1 MRLINDSYCDNICK
15 SDSSEG
21 HILGSIDKIMK
32 EMRTYAVTMPV
43 FTVHNVS
50 FASILSVLDLTAIQI
65 LSGDMKNEKVSI
77 RLEST
82 SRCPKLISDG
92 TRDNDVTNT
101 ARD

>member
-1 MRLINDSYCDNICK
+1 MNDSYCDNICK

-21 HILGSIDKIMK
+21 QILSSLDKIMK

-50 FASILSVLDLTAIQI
+50 FASILSVLDFTASQI
-65 LSGDMKNEKVSI
+65 LSRDMKDGEASI
-77 RLEST
+77 RLEPT